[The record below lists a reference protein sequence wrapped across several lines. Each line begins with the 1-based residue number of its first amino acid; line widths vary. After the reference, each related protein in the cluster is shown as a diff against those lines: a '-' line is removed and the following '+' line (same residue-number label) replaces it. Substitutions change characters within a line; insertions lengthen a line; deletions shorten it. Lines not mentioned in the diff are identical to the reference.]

1 MLTGAAGF
9 DDDDDDREEFEFSGV
24 IQSLPPSGLIGD
36 WVVGGRT
43 VHVTSSTRIEMED
56 GLIAVGAFV
65 EVEGRLLVDGSVDAR
80 EIETEEQEEDDDDD
94 DDEFEF
100 RGVIQSLPPSG
111 LIGDWVVGGRT
122 VHVTSSTRIE
132 MEDGL
137 IAVGALVEVKGRLLV
152 DGSVDAR
159 KIETEEQDDDDDDD
173 DEFKFRG
180 VIQSLPPS
188 GLIGDWVVGG
198 RTVHV
203 TSSTRIKMEHGVIA
217 LGALVEV
224 KGRLLEDGTVD
235 ARKIEVEA
243 GTGGGGKSKFQGFID
258 QLPSGGL
265 VGDWVVSGQTVHV
278 SSNTRI
284 KAKKATITVGA
295 LVSVKGARLA
305 DGSTSATKIKLK

>member
-1 MLTGAAGF
+1 MKKALIRSFVASLVLQLAFLPAAMLTGAAGF

-43 VHVTSSTRIEMED
+43 VHVTSSTRIEIED
-56 GLIAVGAFV
+56 GLIAVDAFV

-122 VHVTSSTRIE
+122 VHVTSSTRI
-132 MEDGL
+132 
-137 IAVGALVEVKGRLLV
+137 
-152 DGSVDAR
+152 
-159 KIETEEQDDDDDDD
+159 
-173 DEFKFRG
+173 
-180 VIQSLPPS
+180 
-188 GLIGDWVVGG
+188 
-198 RTVHV
+198 
-203 TSSTRIKMEHGVIA
+203 KMEHGVIA

-224 KGRLLEDGTVD
+224 KGRLLADGTVD

-284 KAKKATITVGA
+284 KTKKATITVGA

-305 DGSTSATKIKLK
+305 DGSTSATKIKMK